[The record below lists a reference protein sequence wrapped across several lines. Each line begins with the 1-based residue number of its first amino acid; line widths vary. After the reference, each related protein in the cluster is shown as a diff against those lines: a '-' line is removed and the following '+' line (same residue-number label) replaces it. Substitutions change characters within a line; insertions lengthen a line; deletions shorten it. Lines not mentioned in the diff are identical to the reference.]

1 MVMIWNKRFR
11 MTYNKTVANRRRVS
25 TREKQG
31 KILGRGTE
39 RGRRNTSRRSEFDSW
54 IRNKWRTVVRMVDN
68 NILQIVVS
76 GWS

>member
-25 TREKQG
+25 TRKKQG
-31 KILGRGTE
+31 KILGRSTE